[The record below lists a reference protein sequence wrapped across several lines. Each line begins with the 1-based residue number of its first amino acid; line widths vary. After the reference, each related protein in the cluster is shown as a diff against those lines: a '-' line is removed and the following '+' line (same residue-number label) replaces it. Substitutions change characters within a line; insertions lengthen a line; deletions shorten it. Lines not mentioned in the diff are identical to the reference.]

1 MIDLVYFFS
10 TVYEKDLENHM
21 KTKCNSR
28 PREPDVY
35 HHLNINCTIPLSAE
49 ELEFQKNIYSH
60 KQMHAQPWI
69 TRVQLSELPRQELDT
84 LINKVKSIHVPEI
97 ESSILKH
104 DVTESKR

>member
-1 MIDLVYFFS
+1 MYVFS

-35 HHLNINCTIPLSAE
+35 HHLNINCTIPLSTE

-60 KQMHAQPWI
+60 KQLHAQPWI

-84 LINKVKSIHVPEI
+84 LINKVKSIDVPEI

-104 DVTESKR
+104 HVTESKR